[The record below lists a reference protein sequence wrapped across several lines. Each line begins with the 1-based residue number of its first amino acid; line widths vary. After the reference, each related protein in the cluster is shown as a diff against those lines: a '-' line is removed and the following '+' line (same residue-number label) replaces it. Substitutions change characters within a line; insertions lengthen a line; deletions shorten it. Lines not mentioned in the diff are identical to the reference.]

1 MKKRIGILGGT
12 FNPPHIGHLMMANEA
27 LNALSLDEIRFMPN
41 GVPPHKAVDMPVS
54 DAERLAMLSIATAPY
69 PYFKVEPYEINKGG
83 ISYTAIT
90 MRELTKREPEAAFY
104 FIMGGDMIESL
115 HTWHDIGTLNR
126 LVTFVGFAR
135 PHTQAQTIYNVQM
148 VDAPQFDI
156 SSTMLRRRF
165 KEGRTVQ
172 FLIPEAVANYVR
184 EEGLYGA
191 TTTTSGH

>member
-41 GVPPHKAVDMPVS
+41 GVPPHKVVDMPVS
-54 DAERLAMLSIATAPY
+54 DAERLKMLEIATAPY
-69 PYFKVEPYEINKGG
+69 PQFTVEPYEINKGG

-90 MRELTKREPEAAFY
+90 MRELTKRGPEAAFY

-115 HTWHDIGTLNR
+115 HTWHDIGTLNQ

-135 PHTQAQTIYNVQM
+135 PHTQAQTIYNVKM

-165 KEGRTVQ
+165 NEGRTVQ

-191 TTTTSGH
+191 TTTTNGN

>member
-41 GVPPHKAVDMPVS
+41 GVPPHKVVDMPVS
-54 DAERLAMLSIATAPY
+54 DTERLKMLEIATAPY
-69 PYFKVEPYEINKGG
+69 PQFTVEPYEINKGG

-90 MRELTKREPEAAFY
+90 MRALTKREPEATFY

-115 HTWHDIGTLNR
+115 HTWHDIGTLNQ

-135 PHTQAQTIYNVQM
+135 PHTQAQTIYNVIM

-165 KEGRTVQ
+165 NEGRTVQ

-191 TTTTSGH
+191 TTTTSGN

>member
-12 FNPPHIGHLMMANEA
+12 FNPPHIGHLMMANET

-41 GVPPHKAVDMPVS
+41 GIPPHKAVTMPVS
-54 DAERLAMLSIATAPY
+54 DKERLNMLEIATAPY
-69 PYFKVEPYEINKGG
+69 PKFTVEPYEINKGG

-90 MRELTKREPEAAFY
+90 MRALKKREPDTSFY

-115 HTWHDIGTLNR
+115 HTWHDIGTLNQ

-148 VDAPQFDI
+148 IDAPQFDI
-156 SSTMLRRRF
+156 SSTMLRQRF

-172 FLIPEAVANYVR
+172 FLIPEAVAKYVR
-184 EEGLYGA
+184 EQGLYGA
-191 TTTTSGH
+191 RTTTSCD

>member
-41 GVPPHKAVDMPVS
+41 GVPPHKVVDMPVS
-54 DAERLAMLSIATAPY
+54 DAERLKMLEIATAPY
-69 PYFKVEPYEINKGG
+69 PQFTVEPYEINKGG

-90 MRELTKREPEAAFY
+90 MRELTKREPEVAFY

-115 HTWHDIGTLNR
+115 HTWHDIGTLNQ

-135 PHTQAQTIYNVQM
+135 PHTQAQTIYNVKM

-165 KEGRTVQ
+165 NEGRTVQ

-191 TTTTSGH
+191 TTTTNGN